1 MGKFDDIDELEQDKD
16 QEKKGTKIN
25 IDDVEKRINKLIEE
39 EERILENYE
48 ELESEINEFKKYR
61 KEIELILKEVRTK
74 NDLMQS
80 NLNNI
85 SKHKEE
91 IELEISKGKS
101 YFKKAI
107 NSYKKTFNLYVLLSV
122 LNVIFVVGFNLYMK
136 V

>member
-91 IELEISKGKS
+91 IELEISEGKS